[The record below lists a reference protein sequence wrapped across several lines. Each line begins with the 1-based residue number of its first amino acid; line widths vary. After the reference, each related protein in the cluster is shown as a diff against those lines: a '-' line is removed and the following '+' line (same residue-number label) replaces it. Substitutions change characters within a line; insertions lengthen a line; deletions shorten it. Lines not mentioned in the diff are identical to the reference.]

1 MALVQGKVEDDA
13 IADLTGRDIH
23 VLAGVIATD
32 DWRSNGAGGGDGE
45 AVVDAVANK
54 GAICS
59 GAGH

>member
-23 VLAGVIATD
+23 VLASVVATD